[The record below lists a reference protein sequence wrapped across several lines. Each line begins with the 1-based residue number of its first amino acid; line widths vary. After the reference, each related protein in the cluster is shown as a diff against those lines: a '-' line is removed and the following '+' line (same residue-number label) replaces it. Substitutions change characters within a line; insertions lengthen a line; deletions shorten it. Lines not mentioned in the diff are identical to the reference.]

1 MKSPVK
7 SAEASDT
14 STRPLDNPSAS
25 TADRQPWPAKPLFLS
40 LKSDLTL
47 TLGNDP
53 VARDALGSVF
63 DAATGG
69 NKDTTIFLRADPMMP
84 YSEVLRIMSL
94 LRAAGYVKIS
104 LVEPPALPAQGQ
116 ATPVERLRHPSKVR

>member
-1 MKSPVK
+1 MN
-7 SAEASDT
+7 ASLALIEGAKPRDEIECALVIQMACLSLAKGRGRPPFWD

-53 VARDALGSVF
+53 VARDALGNVF

-69 NKDTTIFLRADPMMP
+69 NKDTTIFLPGGRPHQP
-84 YSEVLRIMSL
+84 
-94 LRAAGYVKIS
+94 
-104 LVEPPALPAQGQ
+104 Q
-116 ATPVERLRHPSKVR
+116 AVMRG